1 MADIQ
6 TQRLDELGSAIR
18 LALRED
24 RIGLPRAIH
33 WLVRGPQGTALIDGI
48 LGCIDT
54 IFDCPR
60 GDVRSVDGPRC
71 RLILARWVGG
81 QTATLSAAYGERAG
95 LIDLVVL
102 GSRGSLVYRDIG
114 ER

>member
-6 TQRLDELGSAIR
+6 AQRLDEVGRAVR
-18 LALRED
+18 RALRED
-24 RIGLPRAIH
+24 RIGMPRAIH
-33 WLVRGPQGTALIDGI
+33 WLVRGPQGTALLDDM
-48 LGCIDT
+48 LSHIDT
-54 IFDCPR
+54 VFDCPR
-60 GDVRSVDGPRC
+60 RDVRSVDGSGC
-71 RLILARWVGG
+71 RLVLAHWAGG

-102 GSRGSLVYRDIG
+102 GSRGSLVYRDTG